1 MLQQVPNVDRAQ
13 VHPLFAEPQ
22 RPFGEI
28 PPVGVEVAE
37 DVEGAVELR
46 VAVGTVEAGVE
57 VDPDRSTVLSTM
69 LVLNVDV
76 GKFPG
81 STRHTRWYSENQ
93 AVSSYMLAVHSVS
106 AVML

>member
-1 MLQQVPNVDRAQ
+1 MLQQVPNVDPAQ

-28 PPVGVEVAE
+28 PPVGVEVGE

-46 VAVGTVEAGVE
+46 VAVAPVEAGVE
-57 VDPDRSTVLSTM
+57 VGPDGSSVLSTM
-69 LVLNVDV
+69 LVLNADV

-93 AVSSYMLAVHSVS
+93 AALSYMSSVKS
-106 AVML
+106 LLPLML

>member
-1 MLQQVPNVDRAQ
+1 MLQQVPNVDPAQ
-13 VHPLFAEPQ
+13 VHPLFAELQ

-37 DVEGAVELR
+37 DVEGAVGLR
-46 VAVGTVEAGVE
+46 MAVAPVEAGVE
-57 VDPDRSTVLSTM
+57 VDPDRSSVLSTI
-69 LVLNVDV
+69 LVLNADV

-81 STRHTRWYSENQ
+81 SARHTRWYSENQ
-93 AVSSYMLAVHSVS
+93 EISSYMLSVHSVS